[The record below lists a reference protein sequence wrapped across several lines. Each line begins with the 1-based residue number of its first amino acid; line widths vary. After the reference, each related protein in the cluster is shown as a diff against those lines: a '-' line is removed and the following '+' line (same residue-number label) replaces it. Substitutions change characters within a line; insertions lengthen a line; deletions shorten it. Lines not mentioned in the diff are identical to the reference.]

1 MICCYYT
8 SYFFLIISLI
18 SVLNKYYIH
27 SLLFLFLFI
36 TSILYYTQNNTFFF
50 IIDQIAIVLCV
61 LYGLYLYYHKFKLS
75 YLSVIILYSF
85 IFSIILFYGGCYLNE
100 FSYCEKYGNIWH
112 SCIHLLTLIGQGL
125 IIFL

>member
-8 SYFFLIISLI
+8 SYLFLIIGLI
-18 SVLNKYYIH
+18 SILYKYYIH
-27 SLLFLFLFI
+27 SLLFLFLFT
-36 TSILYYTQNNTFFF
+36 TSILFYTQGTTFYF

-75 YLSVIILYSF
+75 YLSVIVFYSF
-85 IFSIILFYGGCYLNE
+85 IFSILLFYGGYYLNE
-100 FSYCEKYGNIWH
+100 FCYCETYGNIWH
-112 SCIHLLTLIGQGL
+112 SIIHILCVIAHTL

>member
-8 SYFFLIISLI
+8 SYLFLIIVLI
-18 SVLNKYYIH
+18 SILYKYYIH
-27 SLLFLFLFI
+27 SLLFLFLFT
-36 TSILYYTQNNTFFF
+36 TSILFYTQETTFYF
-50 IIDQIAIVLCV
+50 IIDQIAIILCV

-85 IFSIILFYGGCYLNE
+85 IFSTLLFYGGYYLNE
-100 FSYCEKYGNIWH
+100 FCYCETYGNIWH
-112 SCIHLLTLIGQGL
+112 SIIHILCLIGHTF